1 MRNEGK
7 WESGFNVEGSW
18 VSVVW
23 VLVVLLLIINFESV
37 TSLDISAGNCMSKIS
52 NKYMNDATHCS
63 PWSLSPF

>member
-7 WESGFNVEGSW
+7 WEPGFNVEGSW

-23 VLVVLLLIINFESV
+23 AFIVLLLIINFESV
-37 TSLDISAGNCMSKIS
+37 TSLDISAGNYMSKIS
-52 NKYMNDATHCS
+52 NKYMNDATPYS

>member
-1 MRNEGK
+1 MKENENQVLMSKCG
-7 WESGFNVEGSW
+7 

-23 VLVVLLLIINFESV
+23 VLIVLLLIINFESV

-52 NKYMNDATHCS
+52 NKYMNDATHGS